1 MKTPF
6 LLSLL
11 WVCAGCGSAASGA
24 EEDEVRIGVW
34 RGTTSDGE
42 SLELT
47 VEELGVTR
55 VVFGWVLPCPGEITA
70 TSVFTTDPQPIVRG
84 ELTFS
89 DELGMSVDF
98 TLVATFDSD
107 STASGTLH
115 IETHA
120 SGQFCEGMSTVTW
133 SAAFSREGGSE

>member
-1 MKTPF
+1 MKTPL

-11 WVCAGCGSAASGA
+11 WVCAGCGSAASDA
-24 EEDEVRIGVW
+24 AVDEVQIGVW

-55 VVFGWVLPCPGEITA
+55 VAFGWVLPCPGEIGA
-70 TSVFTTDPQPIVRG
+70 TSVFTTDPQPIVQG
-84 ELTFS
+84 QLTFS
-89 DELGMSVDF
+89 DALGMSVDF

-107 STASGTLH
+107 STASGTLQ
-115 IETHA
+115 IYTHA

-133 SAAFSREGGSE
+133 NAAFNREGESE